1 MTGTLKYDYLG
12 PAARIF
18 HAKRIYLFWML
29 MDFIAAPV
37 AASPADITMA
47 QLILVVDDLSTWA
60 PYFPSENLVDFASY
74 LQQTSG
80 KNTGRTRV
88 INLCKNN
95 KYLSN
100 GYYCSLLAEARDQHV
115 IPSVATLNNLHN
127 RALFAFG
134 FSGVHEA
141 LIEYAAENEGK
152 EDAKQL
158 KFKSYFGHSPLPEL
172 ENLCRELFERLPC
185 PVLEL
190 TFRKRSRWELT
201 GLATRSPR
209 ELVGAEEDQFA
220 EALEAYSRI
229 MWRKPKSVKRYRYDL
244 AMLVNPD
251 EALPPSDP
259 KALAKFVKAGER
271 LDVNVELVTHK
282 DYQRLAEYDG
292 LFIRE
297 TTAIDHHTFRFA
309 QKAEHE
315 GLAVMDSPS
324 SILRCANKVF
334 LAESFTKHGVPT
346 PNTLMVNPK
355 SKETPALLE
364 QTLGYPL
371 VLKIP
376 DGAFSRGIYKV
387 ADRAALL
394 DTLAILRNAS
404 ALVLAQEFFFTEFD
418 WRIGVLNHQAIFACK
433 YFMVKGHWQIYRHHD
448 QGQAA
453 DSGGFVTLPTYEAP
467 KAVLTA
473 ALKAVKPIGDGLYG
487 VDIKE
492 GNGRVAVIEVNDNP
506 NIDHGVEDLLLKD
519 KLYDLVISDF
529 VRRFEMQR

>member
-1 MTGTLKYDYLG
+1 
-12 PAARIF
+12 
-18 HAKRIYLFWML
+18 
-29 MDFIAAPV
+29 
-37 AASPADITMA
+37 MA
-47 QLILVVDDLSTWA
+47 QLILVVDDVSAWA
-60 PYFPSENLVDFASY
+60 PYFPSENLLDFESY
-74 LQQTSG
+74 LKQAPV
-80 KNTGRTRV
+80 KNAPRTRV

-100 GYYCSLLAEARDQHV
+100 GYYCSLLAEARDQTV
-115 IPSVATLNNLHN
+115 IPSVATLNNLRN
-127 RALFAFG
+127 SALFAFG
-134 FSGVHEA
+134 FNGVSEA
-141 LIEYAAENEGK
+141 LSAFTANHGSKREGK
-152 EDAKQL
+152 NKDEDEGKAELKKL
-158 KFKSYFGHSPLPEL
+158 KFKSYFGRSPLPEL
-172 ENLCRELFERLPC
+172 AALCRELFERLPC

-190 TFRKRSRWELT
+190 TFKKRSRWELT
-201 GLATRSPR
+201 GLATLSPG
-209 ELVGAEEDQFA
+209 ELSGEEEDCFA

-251 EALPPSDP
+251 EALPPSDA
-259 KALAKFVKAGER
+259 KALARFVKAGER
-271 LDVNVELVTHK
+271 LDVNVELITRK

-315 GLAVMDSPS
+315 GLVVMDSPA

-334 LAESFTKHGVPT
+334 LAESFTKHGVPI
-346 PNTLMVNPK
+346 PKTLMVNPK
-355 SKETPALLE
+355 NKEIPALLE
-364 QTLGYPL
+364 QELGYPL

-387 ADRAALL
+387 ADRAALI

-448 QGQAA
+448 SGKQA

-467 KAVLTA
+467 KAVLSA

-506 NIDHGVEDLLLKD
+506 NIDHGVEDVFLKD
-519 KLYDLVISDF
+519 KLYDIVIADF
-529 VRRFEMQR
+529 VRRFEAKR

>member
-1 MTGTLKYDYLG
+1 
-12 PAARIF
+12 
-18 HAKRIYLFWML
+18 
-29 MDFIAAPV
+29 
-37 AASPADITMA
+37 MA
-47 QLILVVDDLSTWA
+47 QLILVVDDLSAWA

-74 LQQTSG
+74 LQQAPQ
-80 KNTGRTRV
+80 KNASRTRV

-100 GYYCSLLAEARDQHV
+100 GYYCSLLAEARDQTV
-115 IPSVATLNNLHN
+115 IPSVATLNNLRN
-127 RALFAFG
+127 SALFAFG
-134 FSGVHEA
+134 FDGVSEA
-141 LIEYAAENEGK
+141 LSAFSAQREL
-152 EDAKQL
+152 KQL
-158 KFKSYFGHSPLPEL
+158 KFKSYFGRSLLPAL
-172 ENLCRELFERLPC
+172 EPLCRELFERLPC

-190 TFRKRSRWELT
+190 TFKKRSRWELT
-201 GLATRSPR
+201 GLATCSPS

-229 MWRKPKSVKRYRYDL
+229 MWRKPKSVKHYRYDL
-244 AMLVNPD
+244 AMLVDPD
-251 EALPPSDP
+251 EALPPSDA
-259 KALAKFVKAGER
+259 KALARFVKAGER
-271 LDVNVELVTHK
+271 LDVNVELITRK

-315 GLAVMDSPS
+315 GLVVLDSPS

-346 PNTLMVNPK
+346 PKTRMVNPK

-364 QTLGYPL
+364 QELGYPL

-387 ADRAALL
+387 GDRAALI
-394 DTLAILRNAS
+394 DTLATLRNAS
-404 ALVLAQEFFFTEFD
+404 ALVLAQEYFFTEFD

-433 YFMVKGHWQIYRHHD
+433 YFMVKGHWQIYRHHE
-448 QGQAA
+448 GGKEA
-453 DSGGFVTLPTYEAP
+453 DSGGFVTMPTYEAP
-467 KAVLTA
+467 KAVLNA

-492 GNGRVAVIEVNDNP
+492 GKGRVAVIEVNDNP
-506 NIDHGVEDLLLKD
+506 NIDYGVEDVFLKD
-519 KLYDLVISDF
+519 KLYDIVIGDF
-529 VRRFEMQR
+529 VRRFEAKR